1 MKSDDFRVAI
11 DIGTTKICT
20 MVGRIKD
27 QNTYEVINITTID
40 NNGMNRGLVVDEQL
54 VSECI
59 TKSIESISK
68 DVGINIDKAFFG
80 VSGAHLESKNHWTNI
95 SRPSGMTSITQNDID
110 EALKIAS
117 KIDLNNDRKLLHAI
131 PRSYTLDGLHGIV
144 NPLGMHTAEL
154 HVETHIITG
163 SLGSIN
169 NIQNCLSKSKI
180 KVAGIV
186 AEPLASAEA
195 VLSPTEKE
203 EGCVVVDIGGGTT
216 DIAVF
221 DNGNIVH
228 SKVLP
233 IGGNLFTSDI
243 SIALDLE
250 LNASE
255 NLKINYGNI
264 GPDQKNA
271 TDEITIKPIKMD
283 EEIQITRR
291 ELGQILKERAAELIR
306 MISLSLDEPHLV
318 DTDISKFV
326 FTGGGSKLNGFMN
339 VAKYILQANV
349 RLAEPRGLYGIPNT
363 QNDPSISTVVGIMLW
378 GIENKEDSSHA
389 FMINDNKDN
398 NEADENSSTLSKFIK
413 KIKL

>member
-1 MKSDDFRVAI
+1 MKSDDIRVAI

-389 FMINDNKDN
+389 FMINDNNDN
-398 NEADENSSTLSKFIK
+398 NEVDENSSTLSKFIK

>member
-1 MKSDDFRVAI
+1 MKSEDLRVAI

-20 MVGRIKD
+20 MIARIKD
-27 QNTYEVINITTID
+27 KNTYEVINITTID
-40 NNGMNRGLVVDEQL
+40 NDGINKGLVVDEQL
-54 VSECI
+54 VSDCL
-59 TKSIESISK
+59 TKSLENISK
-68 DVGINIDKAFFG
+68 EVRINIDKAFVG
-80 VSGAHLESKNHWTNI
+80 ISGTHLESKNHWTNI
-95 SRPSGMTSITQNDID
+95 SRPSGMTSITQDDID

-131 PRSYTLDGLHGIV
+131 PKSYTLDGLHGIA

-163 SLGSIN
+163 SINSIT
-169 NIQNCLSKSKI
+169 NIQNCLNKSKV
-180 KVAGIV
+180 KVSGILAG
-186 AEPLASAEA
+186 PLASAEA
-195 VLSPTEKE
+195 VLSPTEKD

-243 SIALDLE
+243 CIALDLE
-250 LNASE
+250 FNTSE
-255 NLKINYGNI
+255 DLKIKYGNI

-271 TDEITIKPIKMD
+271 TDEINIKPRKMD

-291 ELGQILKERAAELIR
+291 ELGQILKERAAEVIR

-318 DTDISKFV
+318 ETNINKFI

-339 VAKYILQANV
+339 VAKYILQDNV
-349 RLAEPRGLYGIPNT
+349 RLAEPRGLSGITNT
-363 QNDPSISTVVGIMLW
+363 QNDPTISAVSGIMLW
-378 GIENKEDSSHA
+378 GIENKEASSHA
-389 FMINDNKDN
+389 NLIKENINDQEEK
-398 NEADENSSTLSKFIK
+398 NSSALSKFMK

>member
-59 TKSIESISK
+59 SKSIESISK

-389 FMINDNKDN
+389 FMINDNNDN
-398 NEADENSSTLSKFIK
+398 NEADENSSTFSKFIK

>member
-1 MKSDDFRVAI
+1 MKSDDIRVAI

-20 MVGRIKD
+20 MIARIKD
-27 QNTYEVINITTID
+27 KNTYEVINITTMD
-40 NNGMNRGLVVDEQL
+40 CDGMNKGLVVDEQL
-54 VSECI
+54 VSECL
-59 TKSIESISK
+59 TKSFENISK
-68 DVGINIDKAFFG
+68 EVGININKAFLG
-80 VSGAHLESKNHWTNI
+80 VSGAHLESKNHSTNI
-95 SRPSGMTSITQNDID
+95 SRPSGMTSITQDDID

-154 HVETHIITG
+154 HVETHIISG
-163 SLGSIN
+163 SLSSIS
-169 NIQNCLSKSKI
+169 NIQNCLKKSKV

-195 VLSPTEKE
+195 VLSPTEKD

-221 DNGNIVH
+221 DNGNIIH

-243 SIALDLE
+243 SIALDLDF
-250 LNASE
+250 NTSE

-264 GPDQKNA
+264 GPDQNNA
-271 TDEITIKPIKMD
+271 TDEIKIKPRKMD

-306 MISLSLDEPHLV
+306 MISISLDEPDLV
-318 DTDISKFV
+318 DANIGKFI

-339 VAKYILQANV
+339 VAKYILQNNV
-349 RLAEPRGLYGIPNT
+349 RLAEPRGLSGITNT
-363 QNDPSISTVVGIMLW
+363 QKDPTLSTVAGIMLW
-378 GIENKEDSSHA
+378 GIKNKEVSSHA
-389 FMINDNKDN
+389 NLFNENINQQ
-398 NEADENSSTLSKFIK
+398 ERENSSAFSKFMK
-413 KIKL
+413 KIKS

>member
-398 NEADENSSTLSKFIK
+398 NEADENSSTFSKFIK

>member
-318 DTDISKFV
+318 DTDTSKFV

-389 FMINDNKDN
+389 FMINDNNDN
-398 NEADENSSTLSKFIK
+398 NEADENSSTFSKFIK

>member
-20 MVGRIKD
+20 MIGRIKD
-27 QNTYEVINITTID
+27 KNTYEVINITTID
-40 NNGMNRGLVVDEQL
+40 NDGMNKGLVIDENI
-54 VSECI
+54 VSNCI
-59 TKSIESISK
+59 TKSIQKVSK
-68 DVGINIDKAFFG
+68 ELGIYIHKAFFG
-80 VSGAHLESKNHWTNI
+80 VSGTHLESKNHWTNI
-95 SRPSGMTSITQNDID
+95 SRPSGMTSITQDDID
-110 EALKIAS
+110 EALKTAS
-117 KIDLNNDRKLLHAI
+117 KIELNNDRKLLHAI

-163 SLGSIN
+163 STISIR
-169 NIQNCLSKSKI
+169 NIQNCLNNSKI

-216 DIAVF
+216 DLAVF
-221 DNGNIVH
+221 DNGKIVH

-233 IGGNLFTSDI
+233 VGGNLFTSDI

-250 LNASE
+250 FNTSE
-255 NLKINYGNI
+255 NLKIAYGNI

-271 TDEITIKPIKMD
+271 TDELTIKPRKMN
-283 EEIQITRR
+283 EKIQITRR

-306 MISLSLDEPHLV
+306 MISLSLDEPHLT
-318 DTDISKFV
+318 DLDISKFI

-339 VAKYILQANV
+339 VAKYILQNNV
-349 RLAEPRGLYGIPNT
+349 RLAEPRGLSGIPDT
-363 QNDPSISTVVGIMLW
+363 KNDPTISTVAGIMLW
-378 GIENKEDSSHA
+378 GIENKDSSSHA
-389 FMINDNKDN
+389 NLIKEDN
-398 NEADENSSTLSKFIK
+398 NDLEDENSSAISKFMK

>member
-389 FMINDNKDN
+389 FMINDNNDN
-398 NEADENSSTLSKFIK
+398 NEADENSSTFSKFIK